1 MCIRDSLTIT
11 GRMKDVFK
19 TAKGKYVA
27 PVPIEGLLGQ
37 EPIIEQLCVIGYG
50 MPQPVALVQLAE
62 SAMKG
67 DRNQVNAQLEA
78 ARNRVNEQLESHAK
92 IRGILVVKT
101 PWNIENGVL
110 TPTMKIRRHL
120 LEQKYANLGDAWSSS
135 QSIVWES

>member
-1 MCIRDSLTIT
+1 M
-11 GRMKDVFK
+11 
-19 TAKGKYVA
+19 
-27 PVPIEGLLGQ
+27 LGQ

-67 DRNQVNAQLEA
+67 DRGAVDAQLEA
-78 ARNRVNEQLESHAK
+78 ALTRVNGQLESHARL
-92 IRGILVVKT
+92 RGILVVKS

-120 LEQKYANLGDAWSSS
+120 LEQKYADIGERWSGART
-135 QSIVWES
+135 IIWES

>member
-1 MCIRDSLTIT
+1 MLGYYKDPEHSREAIDEDGWLHTGDMGKLDREGYLTIT

-67 DRNQVNAQLEA
+67 IA
-78 ARNRVNEQLESHAK
+78 
-92 IRGILVVKT
+92 IRSMPSWRRPATGST
-101 PWNIENGVL
+101 SSWSL
-110 TPTMKIRRHL
+110 TPKF
-120 LEQKYANLGDAWSSS
+120 AASW
-135 QSIVWES
+135 W

>member
-1 MCIRDSLTIT
+1 
-11 GRMKDVFK
+11 MKDVFK

-67 DRNQVNAQLEA
+67 SQSGQRPAGGCPQPGQRAAGVPCQNSRHPGGEEPLEH
-78 ARNRVNEQLESHAK
+78 RER
-92 IRGILVVKT
+92 
-101 PWNIENGVL
+101 VL

-120 LEQKYANLGDAWSSS
+120 LEQKYADLGDAWSSS
-135 QSIVWES
+135 QSIIWES

>member
-1 MCIRDSLTIT
+1 MGKLDREGYLTIT

-67 DRNQVNAQLEA
+67 IAIRSTPSWRRPATGSTSSWSPTPKFA
-78 ARNRVNEQLESHAK
+78 AS
-92 IRGILVVKT
+92 
-101 PWNIENGVL
+101 W
-110 TPTMKIRRHL
+110 
-120 LEQKYANLGDAWSSS
+120 W
-135 QSIVWES
+135 